1 MTIKAQPRQAPEER
15 VINILLD
22 EYAYA
27 ALARGEKVQQT
38 FTLGGK
44 RLILVLERYIPPL
57 KAGQEQL

>member
-1 MTIKAQPRQAPEER
+1 MKARQGPEER

-38 FTLGGK
+38 FMLGGK
-44 RLILVLERYIPPL
+44 KLILALQRYIPPL
-57 KAGQEQL
+57 KGQAAE